1 MTQRKRYWVI
11 LLTGV
16 ILTMGGCTSQSTRD
30 TIEAAGKLE
39 TTQQQVFDNLRDALH
54 DSEFRRTL
62 YEMEHKIN
70 AATTSEEKSQAI
82 IDSLAEYAAGRDKL
96 EFLVQQWERAW
107 SIQEFIVNRYIYDQQ
122 GILNIFAEDI
132 FGVHGKSASETM
144 PPGNVFQNPGDSG
157 SP

>member
-1 MTQRKRYWVI
+1 MTQRKKYWVI

-16 ILTMGGCTSQSTRD
+16 ILTMGGCTAQSTRD

-107 SIQEFIVNRYIYDQQ
+107 SIQEFIVNRYIYNQQ
-122 GILNIFAEDI
+122 GILNIFAEDA
-132 FGVHGKSASETM
+132 FGVHGKSASEMM